1 MRAQTRSN
9 GFTVLTS
16 TPLVTSAVRPA
27 NNEQRVI
34 NILRIGTRGSKL
46 ALAQAETVKSLLAKK
61 GVRSELYIVKTSGDS
76 FTDKPFREA
85 GIGAF
90 VREIDDR
97 MLAGEMDI
105 AVHSMKDVPTKRP
118 RQIDVCAVLP
128 RSSPYDVLAFG
139 RQLRDGAVIGT
150 SSLRRH
156 AQLAR
161 YFPQYVRRQIRGN
174 VDTRMRKLQLNEFDA
189 IVLAEAG
196 LERLGIHISQKR
208 LPFIPS
214 PNQGII
220 AIMAMQEFP
229 DYDAVATLND
239 RATLVEA
246 MAERTIMEALGGGC
260 LVPLG
265 IFAQLQADSVSVT
278 AEVLSLDGQ
287 RAIRLAD
294 CIPVENSERGSRAFA
309 LRIKKSGGDALIAE
323 AVATGFSN

>member
-1 MRAQTRSN
+1 
-9 GFTVLTS
+9 
-16 TPLVTSAVRPA
+16 
-27 NNEQRVI
+27 VI

-46 ALAQAETVKSLLAKK
+46 ALIQAEIVKRLLAKN
-61 GVRSELYIVKTSGDS
+61 GVDSKLVVVKTSGDS
-76 FTDKPFREA
+76 FTEKPFREA
-85 GIGAF
+85 GVGAF

-97 MLAGEMDI
+97 MLAGDIDI

-118 RQIDVCAVLP
+118 QQIRVCAVLP
-128 RSSPYDVLAFG
+128 RSAPYDVLVFEHP
-139 RQLRDGAVIGT
+139 LRDGAVIGT

-174 VDTRMRKLQLNEFDA
+174 VDTRMQKLRASEFDA

-196 LERLGIHISQKR
+196 LERLGLRINQKR
-208 LPFIPS
+208 LPFVPS

-220 AIMAMQEFP
+220 AVMTSEELRENE
-229 DYDAVATLND
+229 AVGALND

-246 MAERTIMEALGGGC
+246 MVERTIMETLGGGC

-265 IFAQLQADSVSVT
+265 VFAQLQGDFVSVT

-287 RAIRLAD
+287 RTVRLAD
-294 CIPVENSERGSRAFA
+294 HILAENYERSSRAFA
-309 LRIKKSGGDALIAE
+309 LRIKESGGEMLIAE
-323 AVATGFSN
+323 AVATGFNA

>member
-1 MRAQTRSN
+1 M
-9 GFTVLTS
+9 
-16 TPLVTSAVRPA
+16 
-27 NNEQRVI
+27 I

-46 ALAQAETVKSLLAKK
+46 ALIQAETVKSLLAKN
-61 GVRSELYIVKTSGDS
+61 GVESKLVIVKTSGDS
-76 FTDKPFREA
+76 FTDKPFRDA

-97 MLAGEMDI
+97 MLTGDIDI

-118 RQIDVCAVLP
+118 QQIGVCAVLP
-128 RSSPYDVLAFG
+128 RSAPYDVLIFE
-139 RQLRDGAVIGT
+139 RPLRDGAVIGT

-174 VDTRMRKLQLNEFDA
+174 VDTRMRKLRASEFNA

-196 LERLGIHISQKR
+196 LERLGIRINQKR
-208 LPFIPS
+208 LPFVPS

-220 AIMAMQEFP
+220 VVMASEELRE
-229 DYDAVATLND
+229 DDAVATLND

-246 MAERTIMEALGGGC
+246 MVERTIMETLGGGC

-265 IFAQLQADSVSVT
+265 VFAQLQGDLVSVT

-287 RAIRLAD
+287 RTVRLAD
-294 CIPVENSERGSRAFA
+294 HILVENCDRGSRAFA
-309 LRIKKSGGDALIAE
+309 LRIKESGGEALIAE
-323 AVATGFSN
+323 AVGTGFSA